1 MCLGEGEEGIQGL
14 LAKNQLPSSVTTVFR
29 RWPSPSDQPK
39 LTSTLLQW
47 PPCPLRPTH
56 SAPHIPTPN
65 QLPNTPKPRSA
76 PGPQDGKSQASRFP
90 VLPMTKNKTN
100 KCNPPQGIRT
110 QLSGSPA
117 PPNNGKGTPVSTFPE
132 PLSIAP
138 HRCPHGFPF

>member
-47 PPCPLRPTH
+47 PPCPLRSTH

-65 QLPNTPKPRSA
+65 QIPNTPQTKISPRT
-76 PGPQDGKSQASRFP
+76 PGWPW
-90 VLPMTKNKTN
+90 
-100 KCNPPQGIRT
+100 T
-110 QLSGSPA
+110 QS
-117 PPNNGKGTPVSTFPE
+117 
-132 PLSIAP
+132 
-138 HRCPHGFPF
+138 